1 MSTPAQTRKDG
12 AEASVA
18 QIAQRARHAS
28 HALARI
34 SDRERN
40 EVLEAAAKAL
50 EANRDRIIAA
60 NEQDCRVA
68 EEAVAAGKMTSAMFA
83 RLRVTARGVAQ
94 MAAQVR
100 EVAQLEDPLGHKL
113 SVTELDDGLVLYKES
128 CPLGVVGIVF
138 ESRPDVVPQVTSLAL
153 KSGNAVILKGGA
165 EAAHSNEVLVSI
177 WREALGEFP
186 SIPVDSVSLL
196 QSRQD
201 VLELLAQD
209 RNVDLIVPRGS
220 YDLVNFI
227 MEHSRIPVLGHGEG
241 ICHVYVDRAADRE
254 KAVAIV
260 FDAKCQ
266 YPAVCN
272 AAETLLIHHAVAAE
286 LLPPIVAKLKSAGV
300 EVRGCEQ
307 TVALLPH
314 QGIIPAT
321 EKDWATEYSDLVIS
335 VKVVANIEEA
345 IHHINTYGSRHTE
358 AIVTEDSDAAVK
370 FMNEVDAAGVFQ
382 NASTRFADGYRY
394 GLGAELGISNTKL
407 HARGPM
413 GLEGLTTY
421 KYKLIGSGHTVG
433 AYAKGEKKFT
443 HRKLQ

>member
-1 MSTPAQTRKDG
+1 MSSTPVSATNSSVREQARAGRTASRKL
-12 AEASVA
+12 ALLSNEA
-18 QIAQRARHAS
+18 
-28 HALARI
+28 
-34 SDRERN
+34 RN
-40 EVLEAAAKAL
+40 SILLAAAKRTELSA
-50 EANRDRIIAA
+50 ARILAA
-60 NEQDCRVA
+60 NAEDCRA
-68 EEAVAAGKMTSAMFA
+68 AVELVRSGKLSQAAFA
-83 RLRVTARGVAQ
+83 RLRVAEKTIREMVL
-94 MAAQVR
+94 R
-100 EVAQLEDPLGHKL
+100 LEEVARLADPIGKQLAT
-113 SVTELDDGLVLYKES
+113 TELDDGLVLYKES

-321 EKDWATEYSDLVIS
+321 EKDW
-335 VKVVANIEEA
+335 
-345 IHHINTYGSRHTE
+345 
-358 AIVTEDSDAAVK
+358 
-370 FMNEVDAAGVFQ
+370 
-382 NASTRFADGYRY
+382 
-394 GLGAELGISNTKL
+394 
-407 HARGPM
+407 
-413 GLEGLTTY
+413 
-421 KYKLIGSGHTVG
+421 
-433 AYAKGEKKFT
+433 
-443 HRKLQ
+443 